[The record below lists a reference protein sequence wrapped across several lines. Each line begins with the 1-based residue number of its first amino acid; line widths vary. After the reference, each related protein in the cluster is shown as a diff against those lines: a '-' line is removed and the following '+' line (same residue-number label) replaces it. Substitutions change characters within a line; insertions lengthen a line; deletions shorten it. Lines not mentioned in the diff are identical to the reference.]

1 MGGEGVEITV
11 LRVLRWFCS
20 GGNLA
25 IVVST
30 VDGLL
35 GEGDRG
41 MDGAFEVGAIDKEA
55 TATTGNLM
63 EAAQGEDSPS

>member
-1 MGGEGVEITV
+1 MVGGEGVEIT
-11 LRVLRWFCS
+11 VLRWFCS

-55 TATTGNLM
+55 TATTGDLM
-63 EAAQGEDSPS
+63 EAAQGEDSLS